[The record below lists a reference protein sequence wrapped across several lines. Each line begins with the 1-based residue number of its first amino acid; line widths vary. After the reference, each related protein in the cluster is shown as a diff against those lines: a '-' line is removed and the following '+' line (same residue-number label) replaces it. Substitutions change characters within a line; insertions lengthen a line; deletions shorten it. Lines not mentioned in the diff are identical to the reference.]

1 MFRITATL
9 IEGEDRVKVEID
21 KDDANT
27 YEIGAVAMAMDN
39 IVEETL
45 KRGFDKLLVKDN
57 EQEEEDESD
66 D

>member
-9 IEGEDRVKVEID
+9 IEGEDRVAVDID

-27 YEIGAVAMAMDN
+27 YEIGAVAMAVDN

-45 KRGFDKLLVKDN
+45 KRGFGMLLAKDN
-57 EQEEEDESD
+57 EQEEEGESD